1 MRPDFRAIECALLG
15 YGGKAVGPLTPPSP
29 PSKLR
34 GEG

>member
-1 MRPDFRAIECALLG
+1 MRPDFRAIERASLE
-15 YGGKAVGPLTPPSP
+15 YGGKSVRPPHPTLS